1 MLEVRGLRVEFGGVA
16 AIHGVDVDIEAGTF
30 VGLIGPNGAG
40 KSTFINSV
48 SGTVLPARGTIAW
61 SGQRLDRLRADRI
74 AARGVLRTFQ
84 HAHLF
89 AGLSVLENVMIGAHR
104 LGRTGAPA
112 AMLHLGRWR
121 DDEAEL
127 RRRAG
132 AALERVHASHLAD
145 RSCEGLTAG
154 QQRLVAVARALAGE
168 PDLLLLDE
176 PAAGLTDTERD
187 VLARDLAGYFDDHD
201 LTVLLVEHN
210 LGFLMS
216 LVSRIVVFDR
226 GTVLAQGSPA
236 EIRRDPAV
244 ITAYLGEAA
253 DAQR

>member
-1 MLEVRGLRVEFGGVA
+1 MLEVRDLRVEFGGVA
-16 AIHGVDVDIEAGTF
+16 AIDGVDVDIAAGAF

-48 SGTVLPARGTIAW
+48 SGTVLPARGTITW
-61 SGQRLDRLRADRI
+61 NGRRLDRLRADRI
-74 AARGVLRTFQ
+74 AARGILRTFQ

-89 AGLSVLENVMIGAHR
+89 SGLTVLENVMVGAHR
-104 LGRTGAPA
+104 LGRSGAPG
-112 AMLHLGRWR
+112 AMLHLPRWR
-121 DDEAEL
+121 QDEAEL

-132 AALERVHASHLAD
+132 VALERVHASHLAD
-145 RSCEGLTAG
+145 RDCEGLTAG
-154 QQRLVAVARALAGE
+154 QQRLVAVARALAGD

-187 VLARDLAGYFDDHD
+187 VLAQDLAAYFAEND

-226 GTVLAQGSPA
+226 GSVLAHGSPA
-236 EIRRDPAV
+236 EIRQDPAV
-244 ITAYLGEAA
+244 IAAYLGEAA
-253 DAQR
+253 DAHR